1 MRIPSEAQFGGELL
15 GKRQDPP
22 PKSTSSPSSSP
33 SPSPSSTPSPTTTT
47 PSPSPTSSPS
57 PSSHSTSTKTV
68 AIVVSIAA
76 ALLVVNIIVFFYLR
90 RIRRR
95 NATRRPTQTH
105 WLKEKWQR
113 WNPKAHFGKGGYS
126 SSLQHSEL
134 SSTTAQAEE
143 APRSASQN
151 TNRRSGTVNNV
162 ETAQRASVASTNVG
176 RNTSLRSIMTLPA
189 YTPSVRPDE
198 QILGREGER
207 GGIDTVLEFPE
218 TVDEEEARREE
229 EMESLYQIRLQRRR
243 ENGARE
249 ERRRLR
255 REARSRGDLDEVNRL
270 RRESRLQADT
280 FDPNSA
286 AAMIIEHQSR
296 GRDRRVS
303 SVSYAGAGVA
313 RADGTRIRATSAES
327 SSDRNPLL
335 SSAASMGSEGTGA
348 SAATAAAT
356 TAMARNSPYRHNRG
370 VSETSVLSQT
380 TTRTTAA
387 PSLAV
392 TDDPRHDDDYEVLT
406 LAPTRTRASSM
417 APSTAG
423 GSDLGESRIP
433 LVDPPEYENM
443 GFEDAPPYESPIDP
457 RRRSLLP
464 RIEHLPA
471 IEVTLGSPVEHLAH
485 GHEITDTEGQREQA
499 QVQR

>member
-1 MRIPSEAQFGGELL
+1 MRIPSEAQFGGEFL

-22 PKSTSSPSSSP
+22 PQTTSSPSSSP

-57 PSSHSTSTKTV
+57 SSSHSTSSKTV

-90 RIRRR
+90 KIRRR
-95 NATRRPTQTH
+95 NAPRRSTQTH

-143 APRSASQN
+143 ASRSASQD
-151 TNRRSGTVNNV
+151 TNRRSGVVNNV

-249 ERRRLR
+249 ERRRAR
-255 REARSRGDLDEVNRL
+255 REARARGDLDEVNRL

-280 FDPNSA
+280 FDPTSA
-286 AAMIIEHQSR
+286 AAMIIEHQTR

-335 SSAASMGSEGTGA
+335 SSAASMGSEGTGGSATA
-348 SAATAAAT
+348 SAVAVAA
-356 TAMARNSPYRHNRG
+356 RSSPYQHARG
-370 VSETSVLSQT
+370 ASETSVLSQT

-387 PSLAV
+387 STAV

-417 APSTAG
+417 APSTTTG

-485 GHEITDTEGQREQA
+485 GHEITETEGQREQA
-499 QVQR
+499 QSQR